1 MKKQKKPIIMETLVS
16 LGTMLVVLL
25 GAFTLRYAI
34 YLPQYLH

>member
-1 MKKQKKPIIMETLVS
+1 MKKQKKPIIMETLVY